1 MNGIFSYNRS
11 EFLITCK
18 INGNQIICTG
28 LDDVEKLKSIHG
40 ITDIWV
46 EEASEIS
53 ESDFNQLDLRLRG
66 ETLHKKTITLT
77 LNPIS
82 IKHWI
87 KKRFFDRKE
96 NDCIT
101 HHSTYLNNEHLD
113 EDTKKRLENITDK
126 YFYDVYVL
134 GKWGIYGN
142 VVFSNYEIINENF
155 PYKEDNLENVFQGLD
170 FGFVHAQAI
179 ERAGFQQDHKDESK
193 IALYCFDEL
202 HERNRTNAQF
212 IEDAQEYFGDK
223 LYEMYMTADSAN
235 PDKIKEWNE
244 KGYKVEPAK
253 KGDGSLRFGIEYLA
267 GIKIYIDGNKCPQ
280 LASEIASF
288 KRKENKDGEVTEDFV
303 EINDDGIAALRY
315 GSEYIWSNQ
324 NQIMD
329 FSGNY
334 TLDDLGL

>member
-1 MNGIFSYNRS
+1 MVRKVAKTLRHSVFDLMISIINDCNMNGIFSYNRS

-113 EDTKKRLENITDK
+113 EDTIKRLEQITDK
-126 YFYDVYVL
+126 YFYDVYDIVT
-134 GKWGIYGN
+134 GKQIG
-142 VVFSNYEIINENF
+142 
-155 PYKEDNLENVFQGLD
+155 
-170 FGFVHAQAI
+170 
-179 ERAGFQQDHKDESK
+179 RAH
-193 IALYCFDEL
+193 
-202 HERNRTNAQF
+202 
-212 IEDAQEYFGDK
+212 
-223 LYEMYMTADSAN
+223 
-235 PDKIKEWNE
+235 
-244 KGYKVEPAK
+244 V
-253 KGDGSLRFGIEYLA
+253 
-267 GIKIYIDGNKCPQ
+267 
-280 LASEIASF
+280 
-288 KRKENKDGEVTEDFV
+288 
-303 EINDDGIAALRY
+303 
-315 GSEYIWSNQ
+315 
-324 NQIMD
+324 
-329 FSGNY
+329 
-334 TLDDLGL
+334 